1 MLVDNIVRLFVV
13 CDWGGWFLWL
23 CLRCLRK
30 YFVGWWAVMVCVVSV
45 PLLPDI
51 IVRRGEE

>member
-13 CDWGGWFLWL
+13 CDWGDGF
-23 CLRCLRK
+23 
-30 YFVGWWAVMVCVVSV
+30 YGFVCVAYESTLWAVMVCVVSV